1 MTDNEI
7 IKALECCSDDCGKTC
22 EGMRCPMIAECQTD
36 INALKKS
43 ALALINRQ
51 KAEIERLKCSA
62 IRNGKQIGSLI
73 HHLETAKSEAY
84 REFADKLH
92 DNFISKVQKHYC
104 RLNTEHSYKYTEGYT
119 ADDVLSTIVNTLE
132 ELTRNS
138 HGTCTES
145 NE

>member
-7 IKALECCSDDCGKTC
+7 INALECFKSEDCLGEQCPYFEMSGLCGKPMCSDVYDF
-22 EGMRCPMIAECQTD
+22 IY
-36 INALKKS
+36 
-43 ALALINRQ
+43 RQ

-84 REFADKLH
+84 REFAERLCKDRVSN
-92 DNFISKVQKHYC
+92 DPVVIAVKV
-104 RLNTEHSYKYTEGYT
+104 E
-119 ADDVLSTIVNTLE
+119 LE
-132 ELTRNS
+132 ELTRNL

>member
-1 MTDNEI
+1 MLTDNEI
-7 IKALECCSDDCGKTC
+7 IKALECCCDDCGKSC
-22 EGMRCPMIAECQTD
+22 EGKHCPMIAECQTD
-36 INALKKS
+36 INALEKS

-51 KAEIERLKCSA
+51 KAEIERYLHSIK
-62 IRNGKQIGSLI
+62 L
-73 HHLETAKSEAY
+73 LEKAVAQAKSEAY

-132 ELTRNS
+132 ELTRNL